1 MAEMA
6 ERTTRVLLTLECDR
20 LDADAMKAVV
30 RLAGDGEL
38 EMLGLFVEDEDL
50 LRAARLPGLTEVSVN
65 TGEVTS
71 ISADQIREQIAG
83 QARRAQ
89 MEFES
94 SARGLKIK
102 HSFRIARGRAVEAVA
117 EAALTSDI
125 VVVSRALRAT
135 GLRSRRGVHFEALV
149 QQNRNILFVNEPWAS
164 GASVIVLCEST
175 PSECERPLNVARR
188 IADAENIELV
198 LALPPGAQEVQSSPA
213 DRVVH
218 LDAWSEDAVA
228 ALCDQED
235 ARLLVLPP
243 TERLDWRA
251 LLMNIVDR
259 VPCSLLRLD

>member
-1 MAEMA
+1 MPAMT
-6 ERTTRVLLTLECDR
+6 ERVTRVLLTLECDR

-65 TGEVTS
+65 TGEVKTVS
-71 ISADQIREQIAG
+71 VEQIQEQVAG
-83 QARRAQ
+83 QARRAR
-89 MEFES
+89 EVFEA
-94 SARGLKIK
+94 SARGLKVK
-102 HSFRIARGRAVEAVA
+102 HSFRIARGRAVDAVA

-125 VVVSRALRAT
+125 VVVSRALRAS
-135 GLRSRRGVHFEALV
+135 GLRSRRGVHFESLV
-149 QQNRNILFVNEPWAS
+149 KKHGNILFVNEPWAS
-164 GASVIVLCEST
+164 GASVVVLCEST
-175 PSECERPLNVARR
+175 PTDCERPLSVARR

-198 LALPPGAQEVQSSPA
+198 LAVPPGAQSVERSPA

-243 TERLDWRA
+243 TEKLDWRA